1 MQVLKSLCASFC
13 FLFFLDNL
21 FGLGSLSSTVFFSV
35 SFFSSSG
42 IFFLLVFFFY
52 LFICSYSFGPDLYV
66 LVIAN
71 YLSIEGFLK
80 GYFRRHLTHLIF
92 CFLEMQLRRR
102 EMKQQLSI
110 IRTPF
115 NQQPLP
121 NYSRHQCLCNWNSAP
136 L

>member
-13 FLFFLDNL
+13 FLFFLDSL
-21 FGLGSLSSTVFFSV
+21 LGLGSLSSTVFFSV
-35 SFFSSSG
+35 SFFPPRVSFSC
-42 IFFLLVFFFY
+42 LFFFY
-52 LFICSYSFGPDLYV
+52 LFIYSYSFGPDLHV

-115 NQQPLP
+115 NQLPLP
-121 NYSRHQCLCNWNSAP
+121 NYSRHQCLCNWYSAP